1 MKITIK
7 DIAAAVGVSPAT
19 VSLVLNNRPSRI
31 AEETKERIKKTA
43 EELGYKP
50 NSAAVLLKTQR
61 SYTLGLL
68 IPEICNDYYGK
79 YAKGMEDA
87 CQAKGWSTFFCTTNN
102 NPEKERQYIET
113 LHAKNVDGLSIIT
126 TPSNQSG
133 LFSGNRDLILSYGIP
148 MVQMDMTD
156 YHKPANA
163 VISDHFKGG
172 YMATRHMLSLGHTRI
187 AFITGP
193 QFLEGSSSRLRGCQ
207 QAMSDAGIP
216 WNPSLVFEGNYS
228 YESGYAAIDS
238 LISQKFTAVFAF
250 NDLMAYGVYNSLEK
264 YNLHIPDDVSV
275 VGYDDNFT
283 SAIINPPL
291 TTVYQPIYEMGKT
304 AAEILI
310 HAAEQPDTE
319 PVVKE
324 FDLQLIVRKS
334 TRDIR

>member
-50 NSAAVLLKTQR
+50 NSAAVLLKPR
-61 SYTLGLL
+61 EA
-68 IPEICNDYYGK
+68 IPWGCSFPKSVTITMGIRKRNGRRLP
-79 YAKGMEDA
+79 G
-87 CQAKGWSTFFCTTNN
+87 KGWSTFFCTTNN

-113 LHAKNVDGLSIIT
+113 LHAKNVDGLSIVT

-133 LFSGNRDLILSYGIP
+133 LFPATRDLILSYGIP

-172 YMATRHMLSLGHTRI
+172 YMAARHLLSLGHTRI

>member
-126 TPSNQSG
+126 TPSNQSDPVLWHPHG
-133 LFSGNRDLILSYGIP
+133 TDGYDRLPQACKRSYFRPFQGRLYGYQAFAFSWAYQDCFYNRPAVSGRFFQPSAWLPASY
-148 MVQMDMTD
+148 V
-156 YHKPANA
+156 
-163 VISDHFKGG
+163 
-172 YMATRHMLSLGHTRI
+172 RR
-187 AFITGP
+187 
-193 QFLEGSSSRLRGCQ
+193 R
-207 QAMSDAGIP
+207 
-216 WNPSLVFEGNYS
+216 
-228 YESGYAAIDS
+228 DS
-238 LISQKFTAVFAF
+238 LESFPCF
-250 NDLMAYGVYNSLEK
+250 
-264 YNLHIPDDVSV
+264 
-275 VGYDDNFT
+275 
-283 SAIINPPL
+283 
-291 TTVYQPIYEMGKT
+291 
-304 AAEILI
+304 
-310 HAAEQPDTE
+310 
-319 PVVKE
+319 
-324 FDLQLIVRKS
+324 
-334 TRDIR
+334 

>member
-1 MKITIK
+1 MI
-7 DIAAAVGVSPAT
+7 V
-19 VSLVLNNRPSRI
+19 N
-31 AEETKERIKKTA
+31 
-43 EELGYKP
+43 
-50 NSAAVLLKTQR
+50 
-61 SYTLGLL
+61 
-68 IPEICNDYYGK
+68 
-79 YAKGMEDA
+79 
-87 CQAKGWSTFFCTTNN
+87 
-102 NPEKERQYIET
+102 
-113 LHAKNVDGLSIIT
+113 II
-126 TPSNQSG
+126 
-133 LFSGNRDLILSYGIP
+133 I
-148 MVQMDMTD
+148 
-156 YHKPANA
+156 
-163 VISDHFKGG
+163 
-172 YMATRHMLSLGHTRI
+172 
-187 AFITGP
+187 
-193 QFLEGSSSRLRGCQ
+193 
-207 QAMSDAGIP
+207 
-216 WNPSLVFEGNYS
+216 VFEGNYS

>member
-133 LFSGNRDLILSYGIP
+133 LFSGNRDLILSDHAIERVGTIP
-148 MVQMDMTD
+148 SIQCQC
-156 YHKPANA
+156 HRK
-163 VISDHFKGG
+163 
-172 YMATRHMLSLGHTRI
+172 
-187 AFITGP
+187 
-193 QFLEGSSSRLRGCQ
+193 FL
-207 QAMSDAGIP
+207 
-216 WNPSLVFEGNYS
+216 
-228 YESGYAAIDS
+228 
-238 LISQKFTAVFAF
+238 
-250 NDLMAYGVYNSLEK
+250 
-264 YNLHIPDDVSV
+264 
-275 VGYDDNFT
+275 
-283 SAIINPPL
+283 PP
-291 TTVYQPIYEMGKT
+291 
-304 AAEILI
+304 
-310 HAAEQPDTE
+310 
-319 PVVKE
+319 
-324 FDLQLIVRKS
+324 
-334 TRDIR
+334 